1 MRSGGSA
8 EGIERERRKERVAS
22 GHRVQGVDQVVQVFF
37 LVDEPTGTDLDAALA
52 ERLCGLRSE
61 YQHLAAQSQ
70 GLDPRDH
77 GQAIEFGN
85 ADVENHHVRFVLP
98 DQLDGI
104 HAIVRLGHHLQTM
117 LFQQDAHGEADD
129 GVVVDDQDGMHKFDL
144 P

>member
-1 MRSGGSA
+1 MRSGGVPRVSNVS
-8 EGIERERRKERVAS
+8 EGKNVAS
-22 GHRVQGVDQVVQVFF
+22 DHGVQGVDQVVQVFF
-37 LVDEPTGTDLDAALA
+37 LVDEPTGADLDTALA

-61 YQHLAAQSQ
+61 YQHLAAQFQ